1 MLVNFE
7 IIHLYVIVPLTE
19 TQKGCVKSVNRGKRT
34 KSLNP
39 RHFTPC
45 FGNNTAPLQ
54 SIKIIV
60 SYVTSYRCEDPQQ
73 DESVHASG
81 NCANL
86 NTFVILTARQ
96 MLQRFCA
103 KQVQLQ
109 VLMLTFKILIIQERI
124 DTYMYMYMSM
134 YMCMYIYM
142 YILKNKIFF
151 KAKML
156 SLYICTIHNEHQI
169 DV

>member
-7 IIHLYVIVPLTE
+7 IIHLYVIVPLTVA
-19 TQKGCVKSVNRGKRT
+19 QNGCVKSVNRGKRS

-39 RHFTPC
+39 RHFTSC

-96 MLQRFCA
+96 MLQRFCVKPA
-103 KQVQLQ
+103 SLPSADDDFQDFDYSRANQQVYLY
-109 VLMLTFKILIIQERI
+109 VHVHVHVYL
-124 DTYMYMYMSM
+124 YV
-134 YMCMYIYM
+134 YI
-142 YILKNKIFF
+142 
-151 KAKML
+151 
-156 SLYICTIHNEHQI
+156 
-169 DV
+169 

>member
-1 MLVNFE
+1 M
-7 IIHLYVIVPLTE
+7 
-19 TQKGCVKSVNRGKRT
+19 
-34 KSLNP
+34 
-39 RHFTPC
+39 
-45 FGNNTAPLQ
+45 
-54 SIKIIV
+54 
-60 SYVTSYRCEDPQQ
+60 
-73 DESVHASG
+73 
-81 NCANL
+81 
-86 NTFVILTARQ
+86 
-96 MLQRFCA
+96 M
-103 KQVQLQ
+103 
-109 VLMLTFKILIIQERI
+109 TFKILIIQERI